1 MERHDNG
8 RAGSRGSK
16 CPLSVHGFPA
26 HFVRWWW
33 IAGRAELKVRL
44 AGVDTLVGRHEN
56 VAHAQGTHRCDSR
69 VNIHAAAAE
78 HGHSAVV
85 RGCLGNK
92 AHRAHELTWS
102 LGTPRHHHTPP
113 NGCTCC
119 CPLLDRYNSG
129 PGNSMSDKGAP
140 PANKVNVGNR
150 KAPKTRS
157 HEPAVSTGRSVARN
171 THLASWAGSCTQERR
186 T

>member
-33 IAGRAELKVRL
+33 IAGGAELKVRL

-69 VNIHAAAAE
+69 VNIHAAAANT
-78 HGHSAVV
+78 A
-85 RGCLGNK
+85 
-92 AHRAHELTWS
+92 T
-102 LGTPRHHHTPP
+102 
-113 NGCTCC
+113 
-119 CPLLDRYNSG
+119 
-129 PGNSMSDKGAP
+129 
-140 PANKVNVGNR
+140 
-150 KAPKTRS
+150 
-157 HEPAVSTGRSVARN
+157 AR
-171 THLASWAGSCTQERR
+171 W
-186 T
+186 